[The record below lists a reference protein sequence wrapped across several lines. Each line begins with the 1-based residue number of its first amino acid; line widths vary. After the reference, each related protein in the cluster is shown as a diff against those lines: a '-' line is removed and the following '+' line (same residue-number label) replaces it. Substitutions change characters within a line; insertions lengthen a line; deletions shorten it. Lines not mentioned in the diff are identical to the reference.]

1 MKKIDHFYKNL
12 SIDKLIDVLN
22 SWEPDSPGTM
32 AHELTKC
39 VKGYNNSNDEAD
51 YFEGYLWDILCSGEF
66 FLNLKE

>member
-22 SWEPDSPGTM
+22 SWEPDSSGTM

-39 VKGYNNSNDEAD
+39 VKIVPMLDKD
-51 YFEGYLWDILCSGEF
+51 L
-66 FLNLKE
+66 